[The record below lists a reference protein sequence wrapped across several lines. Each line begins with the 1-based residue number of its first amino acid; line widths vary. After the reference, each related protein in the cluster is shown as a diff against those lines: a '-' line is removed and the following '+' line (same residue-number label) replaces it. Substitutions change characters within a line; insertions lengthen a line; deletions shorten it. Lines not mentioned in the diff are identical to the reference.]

1 MTSLPC
7 IADADIVD
15 ASSSAGQR
23 SIAEEDLCG

>member
-15 ASSSAGQR
+15 ASNSTGKR
-23 SIAEEDLCG
+23 SVAEEDLCG